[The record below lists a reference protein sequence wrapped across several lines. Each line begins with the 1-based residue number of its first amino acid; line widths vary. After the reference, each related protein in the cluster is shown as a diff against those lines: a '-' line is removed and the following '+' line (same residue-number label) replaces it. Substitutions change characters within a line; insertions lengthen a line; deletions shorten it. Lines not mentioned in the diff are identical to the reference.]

1 MTNTGATI
9 LIAGHMWRAGAS
21 SAFVWFIAWPAWNAY
36 STLWERLGAAFLSL
50 YVLAALLLI
59 GAAGG
64 AAFAYYWDRIAA

>member
-1 MTNTGATI
+1 VTNTAATI
-9 LIAGHMWRAGAS
+9 LIAGTCGLLAIV
-21 SAFVWFIAWPAWNAY
+21 AFVWFIAWPACAAY
-36 STLWERLGAAFLSL
+36 SNLWEKITAGFLSV